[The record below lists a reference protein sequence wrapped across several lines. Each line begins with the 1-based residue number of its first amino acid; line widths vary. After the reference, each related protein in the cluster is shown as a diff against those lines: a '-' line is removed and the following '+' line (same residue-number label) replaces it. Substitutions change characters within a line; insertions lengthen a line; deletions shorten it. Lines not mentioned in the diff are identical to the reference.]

1 MVLSDTPEERA
12 LGKADVL
19 CPTQWMLFP
28 SSGNVDLIMLANEI
42 LEKSLNEGKGI
53 SKIKIPNLKMK
64 LELGWREEDPGRG
77 TE

>member
-1 MVLSDTPEERA
+1 
-12 LGKADVL
+12 
-19 CPTQWMLFP
+19 MLFP

-64 LELGWREEDPGRG
+64 LELG
-77 TE
+77 